1 MDKECLAKLCDA
13 RQTLCEF
20 CEAGECDWCI
30 VNRLIDDAYNELP
43 KKVAPNHPE
52 MFEDGYDEYD
62 YALEDECFREIVPW
76 S

>member
-43 KKVAPNHPE
+43 NKDRAE
-52 MFEDGYDEYD
+52 FDGESYDEG
-62 YALEDECFREIVPW
+62 
-76 S
+76 